1 MGWDGN
7 LGRERLK
14 LKSHRRLGKNGTF
27 RKETCL
33 QEDVTEAVLLW
44 ERNKL
49 ESLSEADPR
58 GYYMPCTSTWT
69 LSCQRQPTEFSMMME
84 MFCFLLSNMVATTTY
99 GYFA

>member
-14 LKSHRRLGKNGTF
+14 LKSHRHLGKNGTF

-44 ERNKL
+44 ERNWKACQKQIL
-49 ESLSEADPR
+49 KGITCHAQALGPYPASASL
-58 GYYMPCTSTWT
+58 
-69 LSCQRQPTEFSMMME
+69 QN
-84 MFCFLLSNMVATTTY
+84 FL
-99 GYFA
+99 